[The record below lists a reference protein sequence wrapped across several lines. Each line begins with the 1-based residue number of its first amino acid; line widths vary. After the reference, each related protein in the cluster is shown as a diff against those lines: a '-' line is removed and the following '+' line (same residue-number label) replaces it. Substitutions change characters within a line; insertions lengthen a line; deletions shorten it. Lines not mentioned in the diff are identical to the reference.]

1 MNRFIIFT
9 SFILVLSLHLV
20 VFTYYKNN
28 QQNKISTL
36 EKNQPLQIQLTKAY
50 QKEQIKEEHKV
61 FEKKVEEKK
70 PLKEKIKK
78 PQEIKQVEPIKQKET
93 FVEKETTTT
102 QEIKNS
108 TEEIKRPIEDKN
120 QEESKIQISNLIDE
134 YGKKLREE
142 INKNKNY
149 PTVSKKLKEQG
160 KVIIRFKVLKNGIFE
175 DISILIS
182 SNKERLDK
190 AALNAV
196 YDTKEFIPYDDKI
209 QKEFLEYDLP
219 LEFILN

>member
-20 VFTYYKNN
+20 VFIYYKNH
-28 QQNKISTL
+28 QQNRISTL

-50 QKEQIKEEHKV
+50 QKEQIKEEPKII
-61 FEKKVEEKK
+61 EKKVEEKK
-70 PLKEKIKK
+70 STKEKIKK
-78 PQEIKQVEPIKQKET
+78 PQEMKEINTTKET
-93 FVEKETTTT
+93 LREEKEFTTTLETKNPT
-102 QEIKNS
+102 QEIKTPTQN
-108 TEEIKRPIEDKN
+108 KN
-120 QEESKIQISNLIDE
+120 QEVSQIQITNLIDE

-142 INKNKNY
+142 INKNKSY
-149 PTVSKKLKEQG
+149 PTISKKLKEEG
-160 KVIIRFKVLKNGIFE
+160 KAIIRFKVLKNGKFE
-175 DISILIS
+175 DIHILVS

-190 AALNAV
+190 AAFNAV
-196 YDTKEFIPYDDKI
+196 YDTKEFIPYDDRI